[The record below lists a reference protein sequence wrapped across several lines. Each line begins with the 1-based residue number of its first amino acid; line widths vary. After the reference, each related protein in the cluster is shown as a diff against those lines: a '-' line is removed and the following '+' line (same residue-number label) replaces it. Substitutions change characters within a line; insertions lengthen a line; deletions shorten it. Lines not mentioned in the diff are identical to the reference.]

1 MTEFDDTGRQ
11 LHQIQQQQDRARLNL
26 FAAREQLVKTQTAQQ
41 RLNRYFD
48 PQNPEHQARQRRLQT
63 QQARTE
69 ATIQQM
75 EGRLM
80 EVGEAATRLT
90 AEFLRFTDPREHL
103 RFKNTDYPILL
114 FPLRLET
121 RFKSVTV
128 PGADSVEQLW
138 VRVYPDECLVDTF
151 ESVPS
156 ESEIVSVRKFWVDW
170 AKAGGVEAEQRGA
183 WRSLVSG
190 FNAGRSAWLIQQHQ
204 PNLELPFPQKTEGD
218 TAVDVILAIATA
230 QPLPPEEKSVVETFW
245 VAWWK
250 AEGNAAAEQAAIA
263 TLEGAIGP
271 ERAAVIRT
279 DYVPENLAD
288 EPPAPLTRADAR
300 VAIAWLEFPDL
311 EQTETQRNSWSQ
323 APRVT
328 VLPERLVLLGYR
340 NGEQVLEQLGNSIPT
355 PLIAGPDPLADE
367 ADQLRLEEGDIVVS
381 EAMRWMVDFDR
392 AVEVGMGFR
401 VNLSP
406 TDRRS
411 GFDQLLV
418 LGVRLSADATAGQ
431 EMLETLFQHHETGN
445 SGFSLVPQGTP
456 TNNTEGEGSGFSES
470 EDADDTYDLV
480 FKSDPLAHD
489 PDWRSRTD
497 GQWLADLLGIRLRTF
512 DRTPFARGRDQCE
525 ARAMNTVLW
534 PGTWGYLM
542 ESMMTPVFDAQTI
555 EATRWFFTNFVLARG
570 LLPAIRIGD
579 QPYGILPT
587 TVFSRMDWLKGKRW
601 PRPLGVSHP
610 EGYRSY
616 LTRLHELLSTM
627 RTDWQQQMFPKVSYV
642 GKAGDPHQIL
652 LDVVGLHPA
661 SAEYYQRYAES
672 LEQLTNRLK
681 LQGFWGQLLA
691 ALIAVGYPQSGM
703 DLLARLGY
711 EDDAIPEILE
721 KFFLK
726 QPDKLLGDLID
737 DQPLSEINPIRAY
750 TDDGRNYIRWL
761 IDTAQTS
768 FDALRQEEGFIDG
781 QKPRALL
788 YLMLRYALEQG
799 YWDAG
804 LRLFETFELL
814 SSDQLA
820 TARLDPSFVHVAD
833 RGVESPLQPTPNS
846 LATSGKPVRLNQ
858 RSESRYEY
866 LYQTAPT
873 ITNNPNLVVAD
884 YIPQVIS
891 LLPATRYLYQ
901 QLQALDHL
909 EQTPTARLERL
920 LAEHVDLC
928 TYRLDAWRWGVLNY
942 QLLGLRYGD
951 RPTSPDTPDS
961 PGDDDSDGGIDV
973 ELLATDTERSP
984 AKKGVYLG
992 AFGALEQVKSEN
1004 KQLTPVEL
1012 DEELDAIFNPP
1023 DAETLPPLMRD
1034 STNGGFIHAPSLNH
1048 AIAAAILR
1056 NGYIANATPDT
1067 PNLLKVNLSSERVRM
1082 ALGVIEGVRNG
1093 QTLGA
1098 LLGYQ
1103 LERGLHDRHA
1113 EAEVDQFIFELRKAF
1128 PLVANRFR
1136 ATRADDTDAIQ
1147 TIEARNV
1154 VNGYA
1159 LINQIKESGIKT
1171 YPFGKSSLP
1180 TTGIT
1185 DAQKAVINTEVERI
1199 LDIQDAVA
1207 DLVMAEGVF
1216 QAVQG
1221 NYGRVASNL
1230 DAYAKGTFPP
1240 EPEVVQTP
1248 RSGIN
1253 LTHRMGLH
1261 FEPGLDPTVSPNAI
1275 AITPRTHAEPAVNG
1289 WLNGRLPDPA
1299 TVICKATYL
1308 DATDGT
1314 VKTEE
1319 VSQQQLGLQP
1329 LDLLYLVNPE
1339 VNQAMTE
1346 LDDQVVYYI
1355 LTTQTP
1361 RWDRDIEIQ
1370 YILREEGK
1378 LSFFELGALLSS
1390 LRRLILK
1397 SRPLN
1402 AADVA
1407 MPTETKQETA
1417 AQVMVDENRLLPLTE
1432 QLGELV
1438 AHPNPAEDDL
1448 DALSEEL
1455 ERWQWFSDTRQSSV
1469 LNDYALSLITI
1480 VSADDLPEEGERL
1493 VVVGSIA
1500 GSYQVRIFDGDGT
1513 QMIDDGAGAFS
1524 PDAALV
1530 SQLEDAFDNQP
1541 IDDPTKNELLQ
1552 TIRSSLRQSFLNEI
1566 DRWIDRTMVLFHRAI
1581 AFGIPQA
1588 SIGFAYDWK
1597 KQQFGILRG
1606 KLNELVERWQDRLT
1620 TFNMIL
1626 TTDYPAA
1633 TTDDE
1638 RIALLRQAEGLVSTE
1653 LTVPLPATPEAYRTA
1668 VQAKAVAFETELNQF
1683 QAILDSS
1690 NTRLSQLLADITT
1703 RLPLDA
1709 FELQGLEVTAEEE
1722 EILRF
1727 AGDLHRQ
1734 VTLLR
1739 TELRRRR
1746 TTASDQITEALSLG
1760 EPTARVEGLTQ
1771 AAKTLLGEDFKL
1783 VPEFPLSAEPASEWA
1798 KAWGDRT
1805 LILSHLTDPEPSGLG
1820 LDFPV
1825 DEWLYGVAR
1834 VREDAAHWERVMM
1847 LGRAFGTGEPE
1858 LEPIQLPYREADR
1871 WLALPYPADYDID
1884 GDRLLYTAH
1893 YTVPF
1898 NPNANQCGLLLDEWT
1913 EVIPTPEETTGITF
1927 NYDRPN
1933 AEPPQTLL
1941 LVTSP
1946 HLEGAWQWNDLVDAI
1961 RETLE
1966 EARLRAIEPTQVD
1979 DTPYARFLPA
1989 TISAVTFHP
1998 ITIMLNLA
2006 LNNTVYR
2013 LINTEDN
2020 G

>member
-11 LHQIQQQQDRARLNL
+11 LNQIQQQRDRTRLNL
-26 FAAREQLVKTQTAQQ
+26 FVAREQLTKTQAAQQ
-41 RLNRYFD
+41 RLNRYFN
-48 PQNPEHQARQRRLQT
+48 PQNPDHQSRQRQLQS
-63 QQARTE
+63 QRARTE
-69 ATIQQM
+69 ATIRQL
-75 EGRLM
+75 ERNLD
-80 EVGEAATRLT
+80 EVATTATRLT
-90 AEFLRFTDPREHL
+90 AEFLPFTDPRDNL
-103 RFKNTDYPILL
+103 RFKHTDYPFLL

-121 RFKSVTV
+121 RFKSVNVLGTA
-128 PGADSVEQLW
+128 PSEQLW

-151 ESVPS
+151 ESVLS
-156 ESEIVSVRKFWVDW
+156 ESEVASVQKFWVDW
-170 AKAGGVEAEQRGA
+170 AKAGGIEAEQRGA

-190 FNAGRSAWLIQQHQ
+190 FGAGRAAWLIQQYQ
-204 PNLELPFPQKTEGD
+204 PDLSSSFPQKTEAETG
-218 TAVDVILAIATA
+218 VDRVLAIATS
-230 QPLPPEEKSVVETFW
+230 QPLSSEEKPVVETFW
-245 VAWWK
+245 IAWWR
-250 AEGNAAAEQAAIA
+250 AEGNAVAEQAAIA
-263 TLEGAIGP
+263 TLEEAIGAD
-271 ERAAVIRT
+271 RAAVILT

-288 EPPAPLTRADAR
+288 EPPASLTRSEAR
-300 VAIAWLEFPDL
+300 VAIAWLEFSDP
-311 EQTETQRNSWSQ
+311 EQTETQQNSWSQ

-340 NGEQVLEQLGNSIPT
+340 NGEQVLEQLGNPIPT
-355 PLIAGPDPLADE
+355 PLIAGPDPLADD
-367 ADQLRLEEGDIVVS
+367 ADQLRLENGDVVVS
-381 EAMRWMVDFDR
+381 DAMRWMVDFDR

-406 TDRRS
+406 TDRRL

-418 LGVRLSADATAGQ
+418 LGVRLSADAAAGQ

-456 TNNTEGEGSGFSES
+456 TNNTEGAGSGFSER

-480 FKSDPLAHD
+480 FKADPLTHD
-489 PDWRSRTD
+489 PDWRSRQD
-497 GQWLADLLGIRLRTF
+497 GQWLADLLGIRLSTF

-542 ESMMTPVFDAQTI
+542 ESMMTPVFDASTI
-555 EATRWFFTNFVLARG
+555 EKTRWFFTHFVSARG
-570 LLPAIRIGD
+570 ILPAIRIGD

-587 TVFSRMDWLKGKRW
+587 TVFSRVSWLRGKRW
-601 PRPLGVSHP
+601 PRPGVPHP
-610 EGYRSY
+610 SGYRTY
-616 LTRLHELLSTM
+616 LIELYQLLETM
-627 RTDWQQQMFPKVSYV
+627 RADWQQQLSKVSYV
-642 GKAGDPHQIL
+642 GKNEDSDPHQIL
-652 LDVVGLHPA
+652 LDVVGLHPS

-703 DLLARLGY
+703 DLLSRLGY

-721 KFFLK
+721 KFFLN

-737 DQPLSEINPIRAY
+737 DQPLSEVNPVRAY

-768 FDALRQEEGFIDG
+768 FDALRNEEGFTDN

-814 SSDQLA
+814 SPEQLA

-833 RGVESPLQPTPNS
+833 RGVESSLERTSNQ
-846 LATSGKPVRLNQ
+846 LATSGKPVRFNQ

-866 LYQTAPT
+866 LYQTAPA
-873 ITNNPNLVVAD
+873 ITNNPEMMVAD
-884 YIPQVIS
+884 YIPQIIS
-891 LLPATRYLYQ
+891 QLPATRYLYQ
-901 QLQALDHL
+901 QLEALKHL
-909 EQTPTARLERL
+909 EHTPTAGLERL
-920 LAEHVDLC
+920 FAEHVDLC
-928 TYRLDAWRWGVLNY
+928 TYRLDAWRWGLLNY

-951 RPTSPDTPDS
+951 RPTSPDTPGT
-961 PGDDDSDGGIDV
+961 PGDDDDDDDIDV
-973 ELLATDTERSP
+973 ELLAVDVERSP
-984 AKKGVYLG
+984 AKKGIYLG
-992 AFGALEQVKSEN
+992 AFGILEKVKSEN

-1023 DAETLPPLMRD
+1023 ESENLPPLMQD

-1056 NGYIANATPDT
+1056 NGYIVNATPDD

-1082 ALGVIEGVRNG
+1082 ALGIIEGIRNG

-1103 LERGLHDRHA
+1103 LERGLHDRHT

-1128 PLVANRFR
+1128 PLVADRFR
-1136 ATRADDTDAIQ
+1136 DTQSDDADAIQ

-1159 LINQIKESGIKT
+1159 LINQIKQSGIKT
-1171 YPFGKSSLP
+1171 YPFGASSLP

-1185 DAQKAVINTEVERI
+1185 DEQKAVIDTEVERI

-1207 DLVMAEGVF
+1207 DLVMAEGVY

-1261 FEPGLDPTVSPNAI
+1261 FESGLDPAVSPNAL
-1275 AITPRTHAEPAVNG
+1275 AVTPRTHAEPAVNA
-1289 WLNGRLPDPA
+1289 WLTRLLPDPA

-1308 DATDGT
+1308 DAADGI

-1339 VNQAMTE
+1339 ANQAMTE
-1346 LDDQVVYYI
+1346 LDDQVVYYM
-1355 LTTQTP
+1355 LTTHTP
-1361 RWDRDIEIQ
+1361 RWDIDIEIQ
-1370 YILREEGK
+1370 YVLKQPGRV
-1378 LSFFELGALLSS
+1378 SFFEVGAMLSS
-1390 LRRLILK
+1390 LRSLILK

-1402 AADVA
+1402 ATDVA
-1407 MPTETKQETA
+1407 MPTEARQETA
-1417 AQVMVDENRLLPLTE
+1417 TQVRVDENRLLPLAE
-1432 QLGELV
+1432 QLGDLV
-1438 AHPNPAEDDL
+1438 SHPNPVEDDL
-1448 DALSEEL
+1448 DSLKEDL
-1455 ERWQWFSDTRQSSV
+1455 KRWQWFSDTRQSTL
-1469 LNDYALSLITI
+1469 LNDYELSLIT
-1480 VSADDLPEEGERL
+1480 VASADDLPEEGERL
-1493 VVVGSIA
+1493 VVVARIA
-1500 GSYQVRIFDGDGT
+1500 GSYQVRIFGGDGT
-1513 QMIDDGAGAFS
+1513 QVIDDGAGAFS
-1524 PDAALV
+1524 PDTALV
-1530 SQLEDAFDNQP
+1530 LQLEDAFDNQP

-1552 TIRSSLRQSFLNEI
+1552 AIRSSLIQSFLSDI
-1566 DRWIDRTMVLFHRAI
+1566 DRWIDRTMALFYRAI

-1597 KQQFGILRG
+1597 KQQFGALQD
-1606 KLNELVERWQDRLT
+1606 KVNELVERWQDRLT
-1620 TFNMIL
+1620 SFNTFL

-1633 TTDDE
+1633 TTDEE

-1668 VQAKAVAFETELNQF
+1668 VQAKAVAFETKLNQF
-1683 QAILDSS
+1683 RAILDSS
-1690 NTRLSQLLADITT
+1690 NTRLSQLLADITAQ
-1703 RLPLDA
+1703 LPLDA
-1709 FELQGLEVTAEEE
+1709 FEFQGLEVTEEEE

-1727 AGDLHRQ
+1727 SGDLHRQ
-1734 VTLLR
+1734 VTLLQ
-1739 TELRRRR
+1739 TELLRRQ

-1760 EPTARVEGLTQ
+1760 EATARVDGLTQ
-1771 AAKTLLGEDFKL
+1771 AAKSLLGEDFKL
-1783 VPEFPLSAEPASEWA
+1783 VPEFTLSAEQASEWD

-1805 LILSHLTDPEPSGLG
+1805 LILSYLTDAEPSGLG

-1847 LGRAFGTGEPE
+1847 LSHAFGTGEPE
-1858 LEPIQLPYREADR
+1858 LEPIQLPYRENDR
-1871 WLALPYPADYDID
+1871 WLALPYPTEYEFD

-1893 YTVPF
+1893 YTIPF
-1898 NPNANQCGLLLDEWT
+1898 NPGANQCGLLLDEWT

-1941 LVTSP
+1941 LVMSP
-1946 HLEGAWQWNDLVDAI
+1946 HLDGAWQWNDLVDAI

-1966 EARLRAIEPTQVD
+1966 EARLRAVEPTQID

-1989 TISAVTFHP
+1989 TTSAVTFHP